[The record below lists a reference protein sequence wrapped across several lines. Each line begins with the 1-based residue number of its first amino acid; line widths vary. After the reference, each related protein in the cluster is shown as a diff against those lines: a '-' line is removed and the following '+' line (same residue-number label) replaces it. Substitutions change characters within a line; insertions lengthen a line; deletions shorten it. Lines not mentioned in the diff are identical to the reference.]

1 MRSGICNGNRK
12 CVAIGSARSTSTLQ
26 ELRLCRRYAAHN
38 DCGQVTDINTHF
50 KSRRAGKNICIP
62 RLLFRTAAFEYLL
75 DLLTVSTF
83 QKSGM
88 FLRNNSDHISGA
100 VQLSI
105 VSERSGRGIVHTAT
119 ALRSSARGIIPHI
132 CILRCNG
139 HHGAAIVTDKLFD
152 RCSYKN
158 VLFTQCPNRE
168 IGIPRKLDNDAGFLQ
183 FIEDD
188 KRDIVKYTFSDKE
201 LVRAARKPVC
211 ILARGYL
218 VKCAYALSRL

>member
-1 MRSGICNGNRK
+1 
-12 CVAIGSARSTSTLQ
+12 
-26 ELRLCRRYAAHN
+26 
-38 DCGQVTDINTHF
+38 
-50 KSRRAGKNICIP
+50 
-62 RLLFRTAAFEYLL
+62 
-75 DLLTVSTF
+75 
-83 QKSGM
+83 M
-88 FLRNNSDHISGA
+88 FLRNDSYHISGA
-100 VQLSI
+100 IQLSI
-105 VSERSGRGIVHTAT
+105 VSKRNGRSIMHTSTTFQSGA
-119 ALRSSARGIIPHI
+119 RSVFPHI
-132 CILRCNG
+132 CIFRCNG
-139 HHGAAIVTDKLFD
+139 HHGAAIVTDELLD

-211 ILARGYL
+211 ILARGHL